1 MPENK
6 AYQMNELSGSGEKKS
21 HPGYVENISSAKEQ
35 TSRKTYILR
44 SVAFVIWIAVFEA
57 VGAVIGIFFGA
68 GDWYDTIN
76 KPSVTPPGVV
86 FAIVWPILYLMLAI
100 FGWWISYG
108 LRNKQMRVIFSVFII
123 QMIGNWVWSPV
134 FQYYH
139 EIWAGLV
146 IISILI
152 VLNLYVFVHMLV
164 LNVKIMKVHTRYL
177 ALILMP
183 YIGWCCFATY
193 LNAYIA
199 VNN

>member
-1 MPENK
+1 MADNK
-6 AYQMNELSGSGEKKS
+6 AYQMDETNNDKKFVSTEEGGSL
-21 HPGYVENISSAKEQ
+21 SSAKRESKKKQ
-35 TSRKTYILR
+35 YIRR

-57 VGAVIGIFFGA
+57 VGAVLGIFFGA

-76 KPSVTPPGVV
+76 KPAVTPPGVV

-108 LRNKQMRVIFSVFII
+108 LQHKRMRPIFAVFCLQMV
-123 QMIGNWVWSPV
+123 GNWVWSPV
-134 FQYYH
+134 FQYFN
-139 EIWAGLV
+139 EIIAGLV

-152 VLNLYVFVHMLV
+152 VLNLYVFFACLKV
-164 LNVKIMKVHTRYL
+164 NIKIMKVSTRYL
-177 ALILMP
+177 ALIILP

-199 VNN
+199 VEN

>member
-1 MPENK
+1 MADNK
-6 AYQMNELSGSGEKKS
+6 AYQMDEVSDKKWVSGEDGGSVSSTKRASQKKM
-21 HPGYVENISSAKEQ
+21 
-35 TSRKTYILR
+35 YIKR

-57 VGAVIGIFFGA
+57 VGAVIGIYFGA

-76 KPSVTPPGVV
+76 KPAVTPPGVV

-108 LRNKQMRVIFSVFII
+108 LQHTQMKYIFTVFCV

-139 EIWAGLV
+139 EIIAGLV
-146 IISILI
+146 IISVLI
-152 VLNLYVFVHMLV
+152 VLNLYIFVAMLKV
-164 LNVKIMKVHTRYL
+164 NIKIMKVSTRYL
-177 ALILMP
+177 AFIILP
-183 YIGWCCFATY
+183 YIAWCCFATY

-199 VNN
+199 VEN

>member
-1 MPENK
+1 MSENK
-6 AYQMNELSGSGEKKS
+6 AYQMNELSEKKS
-21 HPGYVENISSAKEQ
+21 PGNDVESISSAKKQ
-35 TSRKTYILR
+35 TSRKTYIKR

-76 KPSVTPPGVV
+76 KPAVTPPGVV

-108 LRNKQMRVIFSVFII
+108 LHNKQMRVIFSVFII
-123 QMIGNWVWSPV
+123 QMVGNWVWSPV
-134 FQYYH
+134 FQYYN
-139 EIWAGLV
+139 EIVAGLV
-146 IISILI
+146 IIAVLI
-152 VLNLYVFVHMLV
+152 VLNLYVFIHMLV
-164 LNVKIMKVHTRYL
+164 VNIKIMKVNTRYL
-177 ALILMP
+177 ALILLP

-199 VNN
+199 VEN